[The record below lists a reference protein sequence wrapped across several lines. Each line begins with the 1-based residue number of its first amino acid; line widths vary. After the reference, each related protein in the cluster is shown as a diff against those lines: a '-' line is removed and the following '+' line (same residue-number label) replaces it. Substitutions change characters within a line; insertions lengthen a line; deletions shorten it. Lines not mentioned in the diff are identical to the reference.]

1 MNVRNGIFGFFLAA
15 WAFSLA
21 LPPAELAAEEKVH
34 TVQQGETVYSISR
47 TLGIDRDELMKFN
60 GIADPT
66 KLRVGQRLKIPGSES
81 PGASGGAAP
90 AAAYNEYRAVRGD
103 TLYSIARRHSATVEA
118 ILEANSLSRDYVLKQ
133 GDLLRI
139 PASGALAPQAVT
151 ARPEAPSGA
160 SPLPV
165 PAGAAPRAVVSRT
178 LDASVRW
185 PVAAREVSYMTGK
198 LSGVVLTGERA
209 ESVKSLTQGTVISAG
224 PYRGFGRVAIVQV
237 SGGYLYVYGGCES
250 LSVKEGDKV
259 GSGTEL
265 GRLGL
270 DALSEK
276 PQLFFL
282 VYRNNTP
289 VDPAKAPRA

>member
-1 MNVRNGIFGFFLAA
+1 MNLRNGVFSFFMAVWIF
-15 WAFSLA
+15 FSA
-21 LPPAELAAEEKVH
+21 MPFAELGAEEKVY
-34 TVQQGETVYSISR
+34 TVQKGETVYSISR
-47 TLGIDRDELMKFN
+47 TFGIDRDELMKFN
-60 GIADPT
+60 GISDPA
-66 KLRVGQRLKIPGSES
+66 KLKAGQRLRIPGSEA
-81 PGASGGAAP
+81 PSGG
-90 AAAYNEYRAVRGD
+90 YTEYRVAPGD
-103 TLYSIARRHSATVEA
+103 TFYGIARRYQAAVDA
-118 ILEANSLSRDYVLKQ
+118 VLAANDLPRDYVLKP

-139 PASGALAPQAVT
+139 PSAGGTVPAAGTAAEKRGDSPQK
-151 ARPEAPSGA
+151 A
-160 SPLPV
+160 SPAV
-165 PAGAAPRAVVSRT
+165 FPAEPRAVVSGT

-185 PVAAREVSYMTGK
+185 PVAAKEVSYMAGK
-198 LSGVVLTGERA
+198 LSGVVLAGEKT

-259 GSGTEL
+259 VPGTEL
-265 GRLGL
+265 GRLGI